1 MIPLPLNGAE
11 TIFWICRGKII
22 CCGCIYDQFLVDR
35 KDGHLTIDE
44 SSFRICPFCRNGS
57 TTFDI
62 LDREMKLAKV
72 GHPTALFRIGIR
84 HFDGELLQRDTQEG
98 IKWFRRV
105 AEAGEAEAAF
115 NLGVCYSQGDGVE
128 QDTDRA
134 MEYLQKAAELGY
146 AQGFAAIGNLLE
158 QKGSIEEG
166 FLNYRKAAIC
176 GYCDKE
182 LFGVLRDGYKYGY
195 ITKEE
200 YAFTLR
206 ENQRASNEMK
216 SESREKY

>member
-1 MIPLPLNGAE
+1 VATEEDLGCSVRGHAAELDETVKSGCCLLRNWRNAAFARGQKHVKGNSRTEDPLLNWTRPSREECPICMIPLPLNGAE

-115 NLGVCYSQGDGVE
+115 NLGVCYTGWSK
-128 QDTDRA
+128 T
-134 MEYLQKAAELGY
+134 L
-146 AQGFAAIGNLLE
+146 IGLWN
-158 QKGSIEEG
+158 
-166 FLNYRKAAIC
+166 IC
-176 GYCDKE
+176 RRQ
-182 LFGVLRDGYKYGY
+182 L
-195 ITKEE
+195 
-200 YAFTLR
+200 
-206 ENQRASNEMK
+206 S
-216 SESREKY
+216 